1 MKAYENPWG
10 FYLIGI
16 PVSFAIVTL
25 LVCLILCRSSGTKL
39 KSAECRS
46 LFMTIYLIW
55 MLPCLTYAYVMIHQ
69 LDVGEGGPTAVALW
83 LLIETAV
90 LNLFMLMAIRHQL
103 VHRLAVDKRRAALIT
118 FGMSFLIPLLTI
130 AAYVMGDFLTY
141 VDMSTLY
148 D

>member
-1 MKAYENPWG
+1 
-10 FYLIGI
+10 
-16 PVSFAIVTL
+16 
-25 LVCLILCRSSGTKL
+25 
-39 KSAECRS
+39 
-46 LFMTIYLIW
+46 MTIYLIW